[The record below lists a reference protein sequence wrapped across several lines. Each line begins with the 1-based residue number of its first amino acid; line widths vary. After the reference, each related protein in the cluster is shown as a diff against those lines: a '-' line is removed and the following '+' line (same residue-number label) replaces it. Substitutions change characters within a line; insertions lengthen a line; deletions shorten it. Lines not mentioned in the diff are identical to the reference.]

1 MLYFNC
7 KQEFTRTLSTKESK
21 KGKEKEMSKF
31 VTRNQ
36 KFTTCKVMVCD
47 TANASVT
54 TKEITLAD
62 WYKNDTFTKGT
73 KGFKAC
79 QEYSGLGATEI
90 VVAVTEHI
98 QGKQLRIMPVERWL
112 RDSIVPERDLSPDEI
127 AE

>member
-1 MLYFNC
+1 
-7 KQEFTRTLSTKESK
+7 
-21 KGKEKEMSKF
+21 
-31 VTRNQ
+31 
-36 KFTTCKVMVCD
+36 MVCD

-98 QGKQLRIMPVERWL
+98 EGKQLRIMPVEQWL
-112 RDSIVPERDLSPDEI
+112 RDSIVPEKELSPEEI